1 MPELLQSDDEAAKA
15 DPYKNADAAKALAE
29 LAAFFS
35 DSSHVRIELEGGG
48 KAKLVVSDEYMA
60 YSKQHGIA
68 VFADLAWLEDPLIVD
83 YVSAG
88 IMGQGFRLGSFAS
101 YDGCS
106 RNFSETEG
114 YAQVFIKTGPTVE
127 YDRAHY
133 YVYSDGT
140 VRHCWLKPSTGLC
153 ADIPADFGEKLSGA
167 ENSCFDII
175 IRLAEKL
182 LG

>member
-1 MPELLQSDDEAAKA
+1 
-15 DPYKNADAAKALAE
+15 
-29 LAAFFS
+29 
-35 DSSHVRIELEGGG
+35 
-48 KAKLVVSDEYMA
+48 
-60 YSKQHGIA
+60 
-68 VFADLAWLEDPLIVD
+68 
-83 YVSAG
+83 
-88 IMGQGFRLGSFAS
+88 MGQGFRLGSFAS

-175 IRLAEKL
+175 IRLAETL